1 MPVSENDE
9 IAAREQ
15 GDSVTTLLLTVIAAL
30 AAGSLYYV
38 QPLLD
43 TIAHE
48 FTIGPGR
55 AGLLVTGTQLGFVV
69 GLTVGGPLGDRRSR
83 RALLTAMLTAS
94 AAMLGLAS
102 IAPSFWLLLVAMVA
116 VGLTASA
123 AQVAVPYAASL
134 AVPERRGQVTGT
146 VMGGVIL
153 GILLSR
159 TASGALAGA
168 AGWRWVFAT
177 AAIAM
182 VLCALGGRLRLPV
195 DAAAKDPRGTF
206 TVMTSTVHLVRAEAV
221 LRSRM
226 LLGFFGFFGFSAMW
240 TSLAFVLA
248 GTYHFSDAVIGLFG
262 LVGAMGALA
271 APIVGRIADH
281 GHGALATTA
290 GWTLIAVGWGLLWW
304 GASSLVALIVGLLV
318 FDFAVQT
325 AHISNQTR
333 VYQLDPSSRGRITTA
348 YMGFMVIGGMLGSA
362 VSGVVYEQ
370 RAWGGVCI
378 AGLVAT
384 ALGGAWWLR
393 HRDR

>member
-1 MPVSENDE
+1 VSETTEN
-9 IAAREQ
+9 AAHQQVDRT
-15 GDSVTTLLLTVIAAL
+15 TTLLLTVIAAL

-48 FTIGPGR
+48 FTIGPTR

-83 RALLTAMLTAS
+83 RTLIAAMLTAS
-94 AAMLGLAS
+94 AATLGLAS

-116 VGLTASA
+116 IGLTAAA

-134 AVPERRGQVTGT
+134 AAPERRGQVTGT

-168 AGWRWVFAT
+168 AGWRWVFAV
-177 AAIAM
+177 AATAM
-182 VLCALGGRLRLPV
+182 VLCALGTRLRLPI
-195 DAAAKDPRGTF
+195 DAADKDPRGTL
-206 TVMTSTVHLVRAEAV
+206 TLMASTVHLVRAEPV

-248 GTYHFSDAVIGLFG
+248 GTYHFSDAIIGLFG
-262 LVGAMGALA
+262 LVGAMGALS
-271 APIVGRIADH
+271 APIVGRLADR
-281 GHGALATTA
+281 GHGVLATTA
-290 GWTLIAVGWGLLWW
+290 GWTLIAVGWGLLWL
-304 GASSLVALIVGLLV
+304 GASSLVALIAGLLV
-318 FDFAVQT
+318 FDFAVQA
-325 AHISNQTR
+325 AHISNQAR
-333 VYQLDPSSRGRITTA
+333 VYQLDPGSRGRITTA
-348 YMGFMVIGGMLGSA
+348 YMGFMVTGGISGSA
-362 VSGVVYEQ
+362 VSGVVYAQ
-370 RAWGGVCI
+370 WAWGGVCV
-378 AGLVAT
+378 AGLATT